1 MPQIKVLQSQFLCA
15 ASKLEHCPPMHSPEV
30 VFLGRSN
37 VGKSTL
43 INKVL
48 QQKIAKSSATPG
60 KTQTAN
66 FFETAWQLTQQT
78 LKFHCIDLPGF
89 GYAKVSKSL
98 QQEWGVFLCDLLKQ
112 RTSIKLFLHL
122 VDARHPN
129 LAIDQEVGHFLDQLI
144 SPTQQVHQ
152 IYTKFDK
159 LNANQQ
165 HALWHKSPNFL
176 ATCLKPTGLS
186 AKFGSLEAI
195 QRAIIEGLFGIK
207 ADENA

>member
-1 MPQIKVLQSQFLCA
+1 MPPIKVLQSQFLCA
-15 ASKLEHCPPMHSPEV
+15 ASKLEHCPPMHLPEV

-66 FFETAWQLTQQT
+66 FFDTRWQLTHQV

-98 QQEWGVFLCDLLKQ
+98 QQEWGVFLCNLLKT
-112 RTSIKLFLHL
+112 RSSIKLFLHL

-129 LAIDQEVGHFLDQLI
+129 LALDQEVACFLDQLI
-144 SPTQQVHQ
+144 APTQQVRR

-165 HALWHKSPNFL
+165 HALWHKTPNCL
-176 ATCLKPTGLS
+176 ATCLKTTDIS
-186 AKFGSLEAI
+186 AKFGSLDAI
-195 QRAIIEGLFGIK
+195 QMAIIEGLFGIK
-207 ADENA
+207 TDENT